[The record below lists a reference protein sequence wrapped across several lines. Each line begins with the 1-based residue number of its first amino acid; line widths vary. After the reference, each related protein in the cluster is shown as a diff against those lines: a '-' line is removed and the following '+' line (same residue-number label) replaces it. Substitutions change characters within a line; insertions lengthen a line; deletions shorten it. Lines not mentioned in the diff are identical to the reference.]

1 MKTNNFPQF
10 TKQQVR
16 NLGLAATT
24 QPEIAQARQML
35 QEWQSAH
42 PNEPQMHDVFEQ
54 LYVMEDAW
62 RTLAAEPAEL
72 AA

>member
-1 MKTNNFPQF
+1 MKTNNVSQF
-10 TKQQVR
+10 SKQQVR

-24 QPEIAQARQML
+24 QVEIKQARQML

-42 PNEPQMHDVFEQ
+42 PDEPQMYDVFEQ
-54 LYVMEDAW
+54 LYIMEDAW
-62 RTLAAEPAEL
+62 RILAAELTEL